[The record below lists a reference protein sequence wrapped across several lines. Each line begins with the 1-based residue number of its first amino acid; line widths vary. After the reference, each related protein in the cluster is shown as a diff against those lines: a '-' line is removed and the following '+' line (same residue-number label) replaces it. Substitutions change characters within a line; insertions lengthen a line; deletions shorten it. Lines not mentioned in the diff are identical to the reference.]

1 MCSCTPSIPP
11 INNNS
16 PPFENCA
23 FRIRFCGAVL
33 VRAIARFS
41 KRMHNTLSPHPR
53 LLPNVVPLIHDLPF
67 PLLRFSWSTIL
78 LALLKM
84 IRRLFTT
91 FVDLPAMHTAT
102 TPAGSS
108 ASSVADSCIAAASG
122 ADALANAFRSP
133 AYESLNW
140 LHREAPCFP
149 VSAANIRII
158 TEPAHFYEALS
169 DGARAARSRIVL
181 ASLYLGTGEQEH
193 ALVARIR
200 QNLRQNPRLRVN
212 VLLDFARGTR
222 GADRGVSSKDALMPL
237 LQQQQEN
244 AGSDDASPGSS
255 GSSNVCVSLYHT
267 PALRGLSKRLMP
279 PRWNELIGLQHMKL
293 YVFDDTVIVSGA
305 NMSRDYF
312 TNRQDRYIVI
322 EDRRLADFYARL
334 VGRVQEFSF
343 QVQPSAELRMPGGRA
358 SPCDGGGDGGEDF
371 ARRAREQ
378 VLGYFAEVCEQQQQR
393 TTATEDGE

>member
-1 MCSCTPSIPP
+1 
-11 INNNS
+11 
-16 PPFENCA
+16 
-23 FRIRFCGAVL
+23 
-33 VRAIARFS
+33 
-41 KRMHNTLSPHPR
+41 
-53 LLPNVVPLIHDLPF
+53 
-67 PLLRFSWSTIL
+67 
-78 LALLKM
+78 M
-84 IRRLFTT
+84 IRRFFST

-102 TPAGSS
+102 TPAAAGSS
-108 ASSVADSCIAAASG
+108 ASSVADSCLAAASA
-122 ADALANAFRSP
+122 ADALGTAFRSP
-133 AYESLNW
+133 AYQSLNW

-158 TEPAHFYEALS
+158 TEPSHFYEALS
-169 DGARAARSRIVL
+169 DGARTARSRIVL

-200 QNLRQNPRLRVN
+200 QNLRQNPRLRVS

-222 GADRGVSSKDALMPL
+222 GADRGASSKDALMPL

-244 AGSDDASPGSS
+244 AAAAAVGGTEDAGGPAGA
-255 GSSNVCVSLYHT
+255 NVRVSLYHT

-343 QVQPSAELRMPGGRA
+343 QVQPGAELRMPGGVA
-358 SPCDGGGDGGEDF
+358 SPCDGGVDF

-378 VLGYFAEVCEQQQQR
+378 VLGYFAEVCEQQQRR
-393 TTATEDGE
+393 TAVTEDGEYCSNNGRAYSLCLVS